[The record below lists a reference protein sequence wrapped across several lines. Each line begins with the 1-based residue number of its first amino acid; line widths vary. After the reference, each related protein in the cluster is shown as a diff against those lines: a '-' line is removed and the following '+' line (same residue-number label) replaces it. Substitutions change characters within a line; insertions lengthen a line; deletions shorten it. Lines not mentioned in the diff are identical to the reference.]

1 MEPDLHKNGFII
13 YDDFHSVKTSNG
25 VTSQTIAGNSSVS
38 GYLEGVG
45 SHARFHDVRGF
56 TQLSDTHIVVADYSN
71 ECLRIIDSS
80 LGTTS
85 AFSGQ
90 CQLAGYED
98 GFPGQF
104 NHPSFVAIDKMDVKQ
119 LLVVDQNNK
128 ALRAVKID
136 TGAVT
141 TFVRSSLLKSSTDS
155 LAQDSSGDV
164 FVSSAYAIYRI
175 AYSEGTI
182 RLLARSAGVRG
193 DQDGTLTTSLFSL
206 TTYLKAIGTDVLL
219 IADMRNHKLKLL
231 DIKSDRVSTVNVCT
245 NCLQSPTSVLVAQ
258 DSLYIGQK
266 RNILKFKC
274 EPIYSFFVHGT
285 NYFTSL

>member
-1 MEPDLHKNGFII
+1 MEPDLYKNGFII

-25 VTSQTIAGNSSVS
+25 VTAQTIAGNSSVS

-71 ECLRIIDSS
+71 ECLRIIDRS

-98 GFPGQF
+98 GFPGKL

-119 LLVVDQNNK
+119 LLVVDQNNN

-141 TFVRSSLLKSSTDS
+141 TFVRSSLLKSSTNS

-164 FVSSAYAIYRI
+164 FCV
-175 AYSEGTI
+175 
-182 RLLARSAGVRG
+182 
-193 DQDGTLTTSLFSL
+193 FSIC
-206 TTYLKAIGTDVLL
+206 YL
-219 IADMRNHKLKLL
+219 
-231 DIKSDRVSTVNVCT
+231 
-245 NCLQSPTSVLVAQ
+245 
-258 DSLYIGQK
+258 
-266 RNILKFKC
+266 
-274 EPIYSFFVHGT
+274 
-285 NYFTSL
+285 